1 MEIITKET
9 EMNQKIQ
16 PSFLIKMI
24 VVLCLLVG
32 ILLIV
37 NVALAHETITVGDYA
52 VEYGWINEPAVVGQ
66 PNAVVINITS
76 NISQTNSTS
85 SEIDT
90 SGLQISAVFGPQ
102 TKVLSLQPLGEN
114 TPGQYIAPMT
124 PMLPGVY
131 TIHLGGNIGTT
142 TFNTDVQPEEVKTA
156 DVVQF
161 PASDPAQ
168 AASSSS
174 GLGLAGWLGIAG
186 IVLGAFGTIL
196 GLLSFTR
203 KPTQK

>member
-1 MEIITKET
+1 MKIITKET
-9 EMNQKIQ
+9 EMDQKIR
-16 PSFLIKMI
+16 PSSLIKMI
-24 VVLCLLVG
+24 VVLGLLVG
-32 ILLIV
+32 ILLIA

-66 PNAVVINITS
+66 PNAVVIIITS

-85 SEIDT
+85 SEVDP
-90 SGLQISAVFGPQ
+90 SGLQISVVFGPQ

-142 TFNTDVQPEEVKTA
+142 AFNTDVQPEEVKTA

-174 GLGLAGWLGIAG
+174 GLGLSGWLGIAG

-196 GLLSFTR
+196 GLLSFAR
-203 KPTQK
+203 KPAQK